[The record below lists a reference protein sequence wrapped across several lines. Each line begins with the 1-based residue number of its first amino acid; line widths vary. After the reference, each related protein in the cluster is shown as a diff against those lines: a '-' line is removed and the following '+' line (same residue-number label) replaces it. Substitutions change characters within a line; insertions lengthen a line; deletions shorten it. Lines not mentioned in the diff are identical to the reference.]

1 MLDIIMRAINVLLT
15 ITTVLILIWFIF
27 SLVIKFK
34 KNIAVLKF
42 RITSIIAFLIGMSIN
57 LFVIYCLIWL
67 INFLQLEYKKQ
78 SK

>member
-15 ITTVLILIWFIF
+15 VTTVLILIWFIF

-67 INFLQLEYKKQ
+67 INFFAIKV
-78 SK
+78 

>member
-15 ITTVLILIWFIF
+15 VTTVLILIWFIF

-42 RITSIIAFLIGMSIN
+42 RMTSIIAFLIGMSIN

-67 INFLQLEYKKQ
+67 INFFAIRV
-78 SK
+78 

>member
-15 ITTVLILIWFIF
+15 VTTVLILIWFIF

-34 KNIAVLKF
+34 KSIAILKF

-67 INFLQLEYKKQ
+67 INFFAIRV
-78 SK
+78 

>member
-67 INFLQLEYKKQ
+67 INFFAIRV
-78 SK
+78 

>member
-15 ITTVLILIWFIF
+15 VTSVLILIWFIF

-67 INFLQLEYKKQ
+67 INFFAIRV
-78 SK
+78 

>member
-15 ITTVLILIWFIF
+15 VTTVLILIWFIF
-27 SLVIKFK
+27 SSVIKFK
-34 KNIAVLKF
+34 KNIAILKF

-67 INFLQLEYKKQ
+67 INFFAIRV
-78 SK
+78 

>member
-15 ITTVLILIWFIF
+15 VTTVLILIWFIF

-34 KNIAVLKF
+34 KNIAILKF

-67 INFLQLEYKKQ
+67 INFFAIRV
-78 SK
+78 

>member
-1 MLDIIMRAINVLLT
+1 MRAINVLLT

-67 INFLQLEYKKQ
+67 INFFAIRV
-78 SK
+78 

>member
-15 ITTVLILIWFIF
+15 VTTVLILIWFIF

-42 RITSIIAFLIGMSIN
+42 RITGIIAFLIGMSIN

-67 INFLQLEYKKQ
+67 INFFAIRV
-78 SK
+78 

>member
-15 ITTVLILIWFIF
+15 VTTVLILIWFIF

-57 LFVIYCLIWL
+57 LFVIYCLIR
-67 INFLQLEYKKQ
+67 IISFFAIRV
-78 SK
+78 

>member
-15 ITTVLILIWFIF
+15 VTTVLILIWFIF

-34 KNIAVLKF
+34 KNIAILKF

-67 INFLQLEYKKQ
+67 INFFAIKV
-78 SK
+78 

>member
-15 ITTVLILIWFIF
+15 VTTVLILIWFIF

-67 INFLQLEYKKQ
+67 INFFAIRV
-78 SK
+78 

>member
-15 ITTVLILIWFIF
+15 VTTVLILIWFIF

-34 KNIAVLKF
+34 KSIAILKF
-42 RITSIIAFLIGMSIN
+42 RITSIIAFLISMSIN

-67 INFLQLEYKKQ
+67 INFFAIRV
-78 SK
+78 

>member
-15 ITTVLILIWFIF
+15 VTTVLILIWFIF
-27 SLVIKFK
+27 SLVIKLK

-42 RITSIIAFLIGMSIN
+42 RIASIIAFLIGMSIN

-67 INFLQLEYKKQ
+67 INFFAIRV
-78 SK
+78 